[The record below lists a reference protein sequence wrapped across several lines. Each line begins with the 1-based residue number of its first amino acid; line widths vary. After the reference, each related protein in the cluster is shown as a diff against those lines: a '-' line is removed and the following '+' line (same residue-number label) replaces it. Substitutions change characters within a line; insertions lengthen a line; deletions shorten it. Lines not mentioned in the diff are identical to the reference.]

1 MNYKIFAIDILVLAF
16 LHHAPVDAAATCED
30 LQRLSL
36 PGASVTGVQSVAAGA
51 YTPDGLPAATAKQT
65 QQQLARLPAFCRV
78 MISARPSSDSD
89 IRIEVW
95 LPLSGWNGR
104 FQAVGDGGLAGVIPV
119 PVMAEALAAG
129 YATSGTDTGHVG
141 GNADFMPGHPEKL
154 IDFGYRSTHEM
165 AVAGKAVIAAFYGKP
180 PAYSYYNSCSGGG
193 RHGITSAQRYPGDF
207 NGIVAGAPSW
217 NQARLDAGR
226 IGVNLFVNRAPGSRI
241 PDSKYPMIHEAVMQA
256 CDAQDGVKDGLIENP
271 RACKFDY
278 ASLLCKGED
287 GPSCLTAPQVESA
300 KAMTSPFRDS
310 KTGAVLLQPH
320 LHPGS
325 ELWWATLGSPEPL
338 PNSLARVRNF
348 HLKDTK
354 WEFRLDTIAG
364 DIERAAK
371 MDNGLLASDN
381 FNLKPFFDRGGKLLM
396 WHGWAD
402 PQVPAE
408 NTIIYYNNV
417 LSTVGDAAKN
427 DMTLFMMPG
436 VLHCRGG
443 PGPDSFDKITAISK
457 WVEQGEKPAR
467 IVAARTSGGKVQRTR
482 PLCPF
487 PQVAKY
493 KGAGDINDEASFT
506 CVTESAGAAR
516 R

>member
-1 MNYKIFAIDILVLAF
+1 MNRLTGAIATLVLVCLQPSLAVASICDG
-16 LHHAPVDAAATCED
+16 LQHVTLAGAA
-30 LQRLSL
+30 
-36 PGASVTGVQSVAAGA
+36 VTGVQSIAAGA
-51 YTPDGLPAATAKQT
+51 FAPPELAAAAPQT
-65 QQQLARLPAFCRV
+65 RQQLAGLPAFCRV
-78 MISARPSSDSD
+78 MISARPSIDSD

-95 LPLSGWNGR
+95 LPQAGWNGR
-104 FQAVGDGGLAGVIPV
+104 FQAVGDGGLAGVIPMS
-119 PVMAEALAAG
+119 VMAEALVEG

-154 IDFGYRSTHEM
+154 VDFAYRSTHEM
-165 AVAGKAVIAAFYGKP
+165 AVAAKAVIAAFYGKA
-180 PAYSYYNSCSGGG
+180 PAWSYYNACSGGG

-207 NGIVAGAPSW
+207 DGIVAGAPSW

-241 PDSKYPMIHEAVMQA
+241 PENKFPMIHAAVILA
-256 CDAQDGVKDGLIENP
+256 CDGLDGAQDGLIENP
-271 RACKFDY
+271 RACPFDY
-278 ASLLCKGED
+278 GSLLCKGED

-300 KAMTSPFRDS
+300 KAMTSPFRES
-310 KTGAVLLQPH
+310 KSGRVLLQPH

-348 HLKDTK
+348 HLKDTQHA
-354 WEFRLDTIAG
+354 FRLDTIAQ

-371 MDNGLLASDN
+371 MDKGLLASDN
-381 FNLKPFFDRGGKLLM
+381 FNLKPFFERGGKLLL

-408 NTIIYYNNV
+408 NTLIYHDNV
-417 LSTVGDAAKN
+417 VSVVGETAKSS
-427 DMTLFMMPG
+427 MALFMMPG

-443 PGPDSFDKITAISK
+443 PGPDAFDRMGAISK
-457 WVEQGEKPAR
+457 WVEQNEKPVR
-467 IVAARTSGGKVQRTR
+467 IVATRHSGGKVQRTR

-487 PQVAKY
+487 PQVARY
-493 KGAGDINDEASFT
+493 QGTGDMNDESNFV
-506 CVTESAGAAR
+506 CVLGTAGAATR
-516 R
+516 